1 MSLNIGDALETAVS
15 RTATRAGLTL
25 VGAFFVLQLL
35 VTLFSTNMNAA
46 LQSTVSPAEVAPV
59 VLPVGAL
66 ASGVLSLVAYVC
78 IAYLGI
84 VAIRSMV
91 SDVTD
96 HIPGEFFSRRVG
108 PALVWWFVASIVVGI
123 LVTIGFVLLV
133 IPGIYLSLGLA
144 FTLVYVAVEDETAF
158 TAMQS
163 SWDLAAGHRWRLLAT
178 FLVPAVVYLVVV
190 GILGVV
196 LPSTTVAGW
205 VVTGLVGAVWGV
217 FVQALLGACYRQL
230 RDAAD
235 DADAGNDAGPA
246 DGGDDAPRATVADA

>member
-1 MSLNIGDALETAVS
+1 MSLNVGDALETAVS
-15 RTATRAGLTL
+15 RTTTRAGLTL
-25 VGAFFVLQLL
+25 ACAFFVLQLL
-35 VTLFSTNMNAA
+35 VTLFTTNMNAA
-46 LQSTVSPAEVAPV
+46 IQSVAPPGEIAPI

-66 ASGVLSLVAYVC
+66 ASGVLSLVAYVLF
-78 IAYLGI
+78 AYIGI

-96 HIPGEFFSRRVG
+96 HVPGEFFTQNVG

-133 IPGIYLSLGLA
+133 VPGIYLALGLA

-163 SWDLAAGHRWRLLAT
+163 SWDLASGNRWRLLAT
-178 FLVPAVVYLVVV
+178 FLVPGVVYILVA
-190 GILGVV
+190 GILGVI

-205 VVTGLVGAVWGV
+205 VLTGLVGAVWAV
-217 FVQALLGACYRQL
+217 FIQALLGACYRQL

-235 DADAGNDAGPA
+235 DAGTESDVGPA
-246 DGGDDAPRATVADA
+246 DGGDDAPHATVADA